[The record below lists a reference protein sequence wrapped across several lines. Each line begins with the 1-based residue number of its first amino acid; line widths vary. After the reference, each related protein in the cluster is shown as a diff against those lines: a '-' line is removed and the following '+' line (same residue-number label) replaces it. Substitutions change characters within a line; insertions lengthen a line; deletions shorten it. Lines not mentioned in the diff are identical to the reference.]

1 MTIDEDGP
9 PCQGH
14 CPNRGCLEVLASA
27 TGIMREANA
36 LADARPAGTLREA
49 RGGGAVLDA
58 RFVIEHARS
67 GDAESLQVLETVGQ
81 LPGYRHRQ
89 PGQHLQPRGR
99 GDRRRR

>member
-1 MTIDEDGP
+1 MTIDADGP

-27 TGIMREANA
+27 TGIMREANT

-58 RFVIEHARS
+58 RFVIEHARI
-67 GDAESLQVLETVGQ
+67 GDAEALQVLEPSAATSASA
-81 LPGYRHRQ
+81 LPTWSTSSI
-89 PGQHLQPRGR
+89 PRSS
-99 GDRRRR
+99 